1 MFRPWLNTI
10 SIHVHEKNLCK
21 LLTCGRNLLLE
32 NFVLPIHGDATTHH
46 SNECRYL
53 HSAIDNLS
61 FCPLTGNISINV
73 HAEYQHIIP
82 ICKYTVTRSNESDAS
97 PLLSATSLSSHYQE
111 IYQSTCLQKSAVI
124 QYQYIEE
131 FCYDKIFG
139 PKYCNATIHCTNGWR
154 RHPSMLLRTFH
165 FNHHML
171 IYQYTSLQNITA
183 LYCNLQKI

>member
-1 MFRPWLNTI
+1 M
-10 SIHVHEKNLCK
+10 CMQ
-21 LLTCGRNLLLE
+21 
-32 NFVLPIHGDATTHH
+32 
-46 SNECRYL
+46 
-53 HSAIDNLS
+53 
-61 FCPLTGNISINV
+61 NISTL
-73 HAEYQHIIP
+73 YQYVGEFCSYEIFGS
-82 ICKYTVTRSNESDAS
+82 KYTVTRSNESDAS